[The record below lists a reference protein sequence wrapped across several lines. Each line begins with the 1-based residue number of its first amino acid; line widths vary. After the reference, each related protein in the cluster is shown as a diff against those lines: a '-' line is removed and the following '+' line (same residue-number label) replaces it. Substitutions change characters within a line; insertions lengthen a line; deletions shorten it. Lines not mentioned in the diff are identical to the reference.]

1 MSTETLKPELFTYQQ
16 VSSFR
21 DEMDYHNWSLK
32 AFGALLEYANLE
44 RFSDDFKDAGEYRG
58 GLNGIVEM
66 ITERQE
72 KMVDDLVEKYD
83 RSPEHIIRAAA
94 NTCEWHRQGAYKS
107 PADALNDIDQAI
119 KKLDAVIENFGDEYP
134 RASQFKTE
142 LLAHRQAISIS
153 AQYQDMPIKEA
164 G

>member
-1 MSTETLKPELFTYQQ
+1 
-16 VSSFR
+16 
-21 DEMDYHNWSLK
+21 MDCDNWSLK

-44 RFSDDFKDAGEYRG
+44 RFSDDFKDGGEYRG
-58 GLNGIVEM
+58 GLNGIVEL

-72 KMVDDLVEKYD
+72 RMVDELVKRYD
-83 RSPEHIIRAAA
+83 RSPEYIIQTASWV
-94 NTCEWHRQGAYKS
+94 CEYHRQGAYKD
-107 PADALNDIDQAI
+107 PADALNDINQAI
-119 KKLDAVIENFGDEYP
+119 EKLDAVIENFGDEYP